1 MEIAPVMEGYQAF
14 LRNDDILGKTAI
26 PMKSH
31 DTHLPAKVFG
41 TGTASRAKTT
51 PLARIGVHPG
61 ADSIP
66 NSSGAILHNN
76 THYLFTRYTR
86 QYEIPVP

>member
-41 TGTASRAKTT
+41 TGTASWTKTA
-51 PLARIGVHPG
+51 PLPRIDVHSG
-61 ADSIP
+61 ADTIP
-66 NSSGAILHNN
+66 NSSGAILRNN
-76 THYLFTRYTR
+76 THNLFARYTR
-86 QYEIPVP
+86 QYEVPVP